1 MIAFTR
7 CIAEGGAGVDDLRTI
22 PDDLKRIVLNENNH
36 FGRLDDFASRT
47 RAQQL
52 AKNGEGSINKNL
64 YQFSENIIQ
73 SSKGFEITTHK
84 RFSTTEADKKRPQ
97 VGGIRVKA
105 SKLIALLQDLVK
117 ANGDLDVV
125 VDCPG
130 MMATRAVDEVDYVEE
145 DGIVIWPI
153 TAMGGIS
160 E

>member
-1 MIAFTR
+1 M
-7 CIAEGGAGVDDLRTI
+7 
-22 PDDLKRIVLNENNH
+22 
-36 FGRLDDFASRT
+36 
-47 RAQQL
+47 
-52 AKNGEGSINKNL
+52 
-64 YQFSENIIQ
+64 
-73 SSKGFEITTHK
+73 
-84 RFSTTEADKKRPQ
+84 
-97 VGGIRVKA
+97 KA